1 MIKNTFW
8 NRVFRRKALVRQERQ
23 LKDQLKFGESLLI
36 KLSRATRLQQ
46 VFEIHKEAWSK
57 GFRNKNLG
65 PCPYGMFRTDDIAT
79 MSPSEVFLGNIGGLW
94 TFPLPEWEKS
104 DSESYEKVLEQYKH
118 ILHSNINALII
129 KAKNYYER

>member
-1 MIKNTFW
+1 MKNTWF
-8 NRVFRRKALVRQERQ
+8 NRVFHGKTLRKQERQ

-36 KLSRATRLQQ
+36 KLSKATKLQQ

-57 GFRNKNLG
+57 GFRNENLG

-94 TFPLPEWEKS
+94 TFPLPEWEES
-104 DSESYEKVLEQYKH
+104 DSESYKKVLEQYKH
-118 ILHSNINALII
+118 ILRSNINALII